1 MDNKEYLN
9 AERAASWREALRK
22 SKPNKDRINISRTE
36 MNELTPD
43 YRITC
48 NEEVNQGLTREQAL
62 IEASR
67 CLDCPD
73 PLCITGCPVGINIPK
88 FIKNIERGEILEA
101 AKTLKETSALPAVC
115 GRVCPQEKQCESK
128 CFYLQKLKKQP
139 VAIGY
144 LERFAADYE
153 RESGQISTPE
163 IPSRN
168 GIKIAVVG
176 SGPAGLS
183 CAWFLASAG
192 YPVTV
197 FEALPEPGGMLR
209 WGIPAYRLPGA
220 VIEAQVNKLKALGV
234 RFMCNVR
241 IGAGGD
247 ISLEDLKERGFRAV
261 CVAPGTTFSRRA
273 NVPGEELR
281 GVFHGVEFLRAVRAG
296 RGGGTPVPPDFP
308 VSGTVLVIGGGD
320 VAMDAA
326 ITAKLLGAAQVRIC
340 CLEAED
346 AMPAFPHNI
355 ADARARGVDIE
366 TGWGVMQVNGK
377 EGRVCGLTLKR
388 CLSVWDGAHAFRPVF
403 DENDMREIEADAV
416 IFAIGQA
423 SDLSFFPDLEKASS
437 SRIKADPVT
446 FGTSV
451 WNVFAAGDAV
461 TGPASVIRAIA
472 GGREAAISID
482 RLMQG
487 AHLHSERDEK
497 RRIAENLPGEGI
509 LTAPR
514 SERAAIPAEGFRET
528 RRGLDVIDALN
539 ESMRCMTCG
548 AKARVTFRDDCM
560 TCFFC
565 ELRCPSEAIDVHP
578 FKERLPYTIESN
590 TGGY

>member
-1 MDNKEYLN
+1 MPFFLKRRLCPRKRQS
-9 AERAASWREALRK
+9 AVSLSGRRERPRPATSFR
-22 SKPNKDRINISRTE
+22 
-36 MNELTPD
+36 
-43 YRITC
+43 
-48 NEEVNQGLTREQAL
+48 EVNVINA
-62 IEASR
+62 IDAAK
-67 CLDCPD
+67 C
-73 PLCITGCPVGINIPK
+73 TGCGTCYKTCGLDVFRIDTDQNTLSPCMAACPAGTDIRAWNALMQEGKIA
-88 FIKNIERGEILEA
+88 EA
-101 AKTLKETSALPAVC
+101 AQKLKEKNPFPAIT
-115 GRVCPQEKQCESK
+115 GRVCPHACESE
-128 CFYLQKLKKQP
+128 CSRSGVDGAVNINALEQFLGDYDLHDAPRQP
-139 VAIGY
+139 SVRHLARVAV
-144 LERFAADYE
+144 A
-153 RESGQISTPE
+153 
-163 IPSRN
+163 
-168 GIKIAVVG
+168 G

-366 TGWGVMQVNGK
+366 AGWGVMQVNGK

-565 ELRCPSEAIDVHP
+565 ELRCPNEAIDVHP

>member
-1 MDNKEYLN
+1 M
-9 AERAASWREALRK
+9 
-22 SKPNKDRINISRTE
+22 ISS
-36 MNELTPD
+36 
-43 YRITC
+43 I
-48 NEEVNQGLTREQAL
+48 
-62 IEASR
+62 
-67 CLDCPD
+67 D
-73 PLCITGCPVGINIPK
+73 PEKCTGCGTCFKSCPLDV
-88 FIKNIERGEILEA
+88 FRLDTEQREISPCTHACPAGTDIRACHYLLQQGRSEDA
-101 AKTLKETSALPAVC
+101 LDVLKRTMPLPAVT
-115 GRVCPQEKQCESK
+115 GRVCFHPCESACTRK
-128 CFYLQKLKKQP
+128 DVDEALNINALEQFLGDYDLHDAPRQP
-139 VAIGY
+139 SVRHLARVAV
-144 LERFAADYE
+144 A
-153 RESGQISTPE
+153 
-163 IPSRN
+163 
-168 GIKIAVVG
+168 G

-220 VIEAQVNKLKALGV
+220 VIEAQVSKLKALGV